1 MKKILSII
9 MPVAMM
15 LTGCSPTAEVT
26 SSEVIDTRYTAG
38 HSEVVTEYEYKF
50 DPLRLDLVYVPDT
63 HSVWIDDKYEIC
75 VRYTLSD
82 GTTEEQWEET
92 TKEDYIKNG
101 GEIVWPTYS
110 SPERPQ
116 AS

>member
-9 MPVAMM
+9 MLSAIIIMLSSILM
-15 LTGCSPTAEVT
+15 AGCSTAELTG
-26 SSEVIDTRYTAG
+26 SEIIDTRYTAG

-75 VRYTLSD
+75 VRYTFSD

-101 GEIVWPTYS
+101 GEIVWPT
-110 SPERPQ
+110 
-116 AS
+116 